1 MNIPDSI
8 QKLIDIISN
17 KIPIK
22 ESFFPYYNVT
32 DFEMPEHY
40 RTHIFWIKNVNEVR
54 LLITKKY
61 MDKEI
66 CATFKKKFEDIY
78 FTKLEIICK
87 FHNQNLERNYDAECL
102 VCENINVFSDKCHTS
117 NPIYKSLIITDT
129 TEFNIGGINDLF
141 FSEIDMYKIFGSL
154 FKNNMNKIKSANS
167 VI

>member
-22 ESFFPYYNVT
+22 KSFFPYYNVIY
-32 DFEMPEHY
+32 FEMPEHY
-40 RTHIFWIKNVNEVR
+40 RTRIFWIENIDEV
-54 LLITKKY
+54 LLSITKNY
-61 MDKEI
+61 MDKEV
-66 CATFKKKFEDIY
+66 CATFEKKFEDVY
-78 FTKLEIICK
+78 FTKLDLTCK
-87 FHNQNLERNYDAECL
+87 FHHQNLEGNYDAECL

-129 TEFNIGGINDLF
+129 TEFNIGEINELF
-141 FSEIDMYKIFGSL
+141 FLEIDMYEIFGSL